1 MAVSD
6 RLAGFVF
13 PGYNPIEVPNPP
25 TLNSVPAGTTA
36 AVTFTAPTDIGGAPI
51 SSYIVV
57 ATNTTTGAAF
67 SASGSS
73 SPVTISGLPEATY
86 KVSVHAVNLYGP
98 SGNSN
103 TITQQM
109 LNQGQTAYTTSGTYT
124 WVAPAGASTVSV
136 VCVGGGGAT
145 GNYFVL
151 PADNFMTGGGGGA
164 LAYVNNYAVT
174 TGNSYT
180 VIVADGG
187 PALGTGPSTD
197 SSFNGT
203 TCKAGSGGT
212 NNSNTSG
219 GSGGT
224 VMNGTGGNGGQGGT
238 AGTSNT
244 HSGSGGGAGG
254 YSGAGGA
261 GVTGSTNTNGYDG
274 SGGGGGGGGT
284 YSSGTAGGGGG
295 VGILGAGSSGAG
307 GTGGYPGGGG
317 GGGSGGNNGSNA
329 GGIYGGGAGYWNS
342 GAVGAVRIIWPG
354 ATRQFP
360 STNTGDV

>member
-73 SPVTISGLPEATY
+73 SPVTLSGLPEATY

-124 WVAPAGASTVSV
+124 WVAPAGASTVSI

-145 GNYFVL
+145 GNYFVN
-151 PADNFMTGGGGGA
+151 PNNYFTGGGGGA

-203 TCKAGSGGT
+203 TCKAGSGST
-212 NNSNTSG
+212 NNSNTNG
-219 GSGGT
+219 GAAGT
-224 VMNGTGGNGGQGGT
+224 VLNGTGGNGGTGGNALAST
-238 AGTSNT
+238 PQMRA
-244 HSGSGGGAGG
+244 GSGGGAGG
-254 YSGAGGA
+254 YSGNGGNGEPA
-261 GVTGSTNTNGYDG
+261 GVTATGSAG
-274 SGGGGGGGGT
+274 SGGGGGSGGV
-284 YSSGTAGGGGG
+284 YSSGGAGGGGG
-295 VGILGAGSSGAG
+295 VGILGQGANGAAGAAGA
-307 GTGGYPGGGG
+307 GG

-329 GGIYGGGAGYWNS
+329 GGIYGGGGGYWS
-342 GAVGAVRIIWPG
+342 GGGVGAVRIIWPG